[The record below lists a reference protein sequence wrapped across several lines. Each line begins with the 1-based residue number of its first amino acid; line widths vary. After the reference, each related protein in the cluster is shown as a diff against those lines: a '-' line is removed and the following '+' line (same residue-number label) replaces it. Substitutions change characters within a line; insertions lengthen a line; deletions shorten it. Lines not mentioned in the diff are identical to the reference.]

1 MDQSTSP
8 AGSSAAGA
16 SAASTGPATDPSTG
30 PGDGPQTPTSSAS
43 PVDTAGTPDDR
54 ASGSSATGAGAG
66 DATPQQDGPH
76 DGGPG
81 AATSGGADAT
91 VTRADAPDP
100 DDTDAA
106 GDEPGAAQA
115 HRPSEDA
122 DDERDEQSEQE
133 AEAEREQRLEE
144 FAQEHDPEKHDIA
157 AGEEFRQRGD
167 WTADEAGGEQ
177 KWNADGELVEGSSP
191 AVPESLGD
199 GQSPSDTGG
208 QSADD
213 DNAGGDTG
221 DAGGSGA
228 EPAAAG
234 TTGGRRT
241 SSFEEIRDGGYSV
254 GSAAPL
260 DDGAMPM
267 GHPVKGWEGSKTYAA
282 PGDEK
287 YDTGEPHVWFTDE
300 GAAERAGFTRA

>member
-1 MDQSTSP
+1 MSQNPTS
-8 AGSSAAGA
+8 AGGA
-16 SAASTGPATDPSTG
+16 SAASTGPASDPATG
-30 PGDGPQTPTSSAS
+30 PGTGPGTPTSSAS

-54 ASGSSATGAGAG
+54 ASGSTATGAGAG
-66 DATPQQDGPH
+66 DATPQGDGPS

-115 HRPSEDA
+115 HRPTE
-122 DDERDEQSEQE
+122 DDERDEQS
-133 AEAEREQRLEE
+133 EAEREQRLEE

-191 AVPESLGD
+191 AIPESMGD
-199 GQSPSDTGG
+199 GRSPSDEGDRTEGDH
-208 QSADD
+208 SAA
-213 DNAGGDTG
+213 AGGGSG

-228 EPAAAG
+228 EPAATG

>member
-1 MDQSTSP
+1 MGQSTSP
-8 AGSSAAGA
+8 AGSSAGGS
-16 SAASTGPATDPSTG
+16 SAASTGAATDPSTG
-30 PGDGPQTPTSSAS
+30 PGSGPQTPTSSAS

-54 ASGSSATGAGAG
+54 ASGSDATGAGAG
-66 DATPQQDGPH
+66 DVTPQDGTS

-100 DDTDAA
+100 DEAD
-106 GDEPGAAQA
+106 DEPGAAQA
-115 HRPSEDA
+115 HRPDA
-122 DDERDEQSEQE
+122 DDEDAERES
-133 AEAEREQRLEE
+133 EAEREKRLEE
-144 FAQEHDPEKHDIA
+144 FSQEHDPEKHDIA

-177 KWNADGELVEGSSP
+177 KWNADGELVEGTSPTVPQGDSGTGTDTSAGSHQAEGSSD
-191 AVPESLGD
+191 S
-199 GQSPSDTGG
+199 
-208 QSADD
+208 
-213 DNAGGDTG
+213 
-221 DAGGSGA
+221 GSGSA
-228 EPAAAG
+228 VDS

-260 DDGAMPM
+260 DDGAMPL
-267 GHPVKGWEGSKTYAA
+267 GHPVKGWESSKTYAG
-282 PGDEK
+282 PDDEQ

-300 GAAERAGFTRA
+300 DAAERAGFHRA